1 MFVSSFIVMARLH
14 IEESKKTKIE
24 IRQECINAIN
34 SICLFLKELE
44 DPVPNEINWNNHF
57 C

>member
-1 MFVSSFIVMARLH
+1 MARLH

>member
-1 MFVSSFIVMARLH
+1 MSVSSFIAMARLQM
-14 IEESKKTKIE
+14 EESEKSKIE
-24 IRQECINAIN
+24 IRKECLNAIN